1 LAAIKRYKAAAGYKR
16 RILQSLDSNSPFLLP
31 AYGKMKKYHIFYL
44 KSRIFQDYIEYI
56 FLEGLVDKYG
66 LIED

>member
-1 LAAIKRYKAAAGYKR
+1 MLVNGTNPLLDLKGEFCRVWT
-16 RILQSLDSNSPFLLP
+16 RILLFCCLRM
-31 AYGKMKKYHIFYL
+31 KKRKKYHIFYL
-44 KSRIFQDYIEYI
+44 ISRIFQDYIEYI

>member
-1 LAAIKRYKAAAGYKR
+1 MRSFPLLDLKGEFCRAWTG
-16 RILQSLDSNSPFLLP
+16 ILLFCCLH
-31 AYGKMKKYHIFYL
+31 KKNFTFFYL
-44 KSRIFQDYIEYI
+44 TSRIFQDYIEYI

>member
-1 LAAIKRYKAAAGYKR
+1 MRSFPLLDLKGEFCRAWTG
-16 RILQSLDSNSPFLLP
+16 ILLFCCLH
-31 AYGKMKKYHIFYL
+31 MKKRKISHIFYL
-44 KSRIFQDYIEYI
+44 ISRIFQDYIEYI

>member
-1 LAAIKRYKAAAGYKR
+1 MRSFPLLDLKGEFCRAWTE
-16 RILQSLDSNSPFLLP
+16 ILLFCCLH
-31 AYGKMKKYHIFYL
+31 MKKRKISHIFYL
-44 KSRIFQDYIEYI
+44 ISRIFQDYIEYI

>member
-1 LAAIKRYKAAAGYKR
+1 MLVNGTKQLLDIKR
-16 RILQSLDSNSPFLLP
+16 RILQILDSNSPFLLP
-31 AYGKMKKYHIFYL
+31 AYVKRKKSHIFYL
-44 KSRIFQDYIEYI
+44 ISRIFQDYIEYI